1 MYQLSPARAMKYIAA
16 SFIIIHGIDDYS
28 VPYTESMRLAD
39 AVGDRN
45 RVHLALLPQLMQNGP
60 PEPSAGERYQ
70 RYVLGGWRLFTAIYE
85 LLEKGSMEG
94 QETGTGNQKLD
105 VRSQKSGASCN
116 MIGC

>member
-1 MYQLSPARAMKYIAA
+1 
-16 SFIIIHGIDDYS
+16 
-28 VPYTESMRLAD
+28 MRLAD

-60 PEPSAGERYQ
+60 PEPSAGELYQ
-70 RYVLGGWRLFTAIYE
+70 RYVLGGWRLFTTIYE

-116 MIGC
+116 MIGCRKEQYA